1 MIPEEIKKPTKRNTF
16 KYNLKKYHLQKNF
29 SFANDFDIIIIVI
42 IIINIVI
49 IFIII
54 NPLNASFALI

>member
-16 KYNLKKYHLQKNF
+16 KYNLKKYHLQKIF
-29 SFANDFDIIIIVI
+29 SFANDFDTIIIII
-42 IIINIVI
+42 TINIVI

>member
-16 KYNLKKYHLQKNF
+16 KYNLKKYHLQKFF
-29 SFANDFDIIIIVI
+29 SFANDFDIIIII
-42 IIINIVI
+42 ITINIVI

>member
-16 KYNLKKYHLQKNF
+16 KYNLKKYHLQKFF
-29 SFANDFDIIIIVI
+29 SFANDFDIIIII
-42 IIINIVI
+42 TINIVI

>member
-16 KYNLKKYHLQKNF
+16 KYNLKKYHLQKFF
-29 SFANDFDIIIIVI
+29 SFANDFDIIIII
-42 IIINIVI
+42 TLNIVI